1 MLDSVRTRLTLWY
14 VGVLALVL
22 VAFSVGVYSL
32 LARSLNDR
40 FDAGL
45 RLTLEAMTSNLD
57 QDERDAQNAQEED
70 EKETPEEAARS
81 GVEEAYS
88 PLQSMS
94 VRDGEGRLLAEKPAV
109 NLLQPPPLPEDL
121 RATDQLA
128 FHTFGSGGGGYGYRA
143 AIQRVR
149 LSDNTLRIITVSQS
163 RETVEGEL
171 KLLRNIFYLAVPM
184 ALAVA
189 GLGGWLLA
197 RKSLAPVVAMSDRAR
212 RIGAENLEQRLP
224 VVNPRDELG
233 RLAETFNELLARLGD
248 SFAQQRQFMA
258 DASHELRT
266 PLYVMRT
273 AAEVTLEQPRRSE
286 SEYREALSMVREQT
300 RRLTRIVEDMFTLAR
315 ADAERRDMEQK
326 DFYLDELVSETARAA
341 SLLAAHKNVRIETS
355 LMSEVACRG
364 DENLLRQMIL
374 NLFDNAIKYT
384 PPGGEVSVTLTRTD
398 SVCEIA
404 VTDTGIGIPAEA
416 QAHIFERFYRVDKS
430 RSRSEVD
437 NGGGAGL
444 GLSIARWIAESHRG
458 SLELRHSDH
467 RGSTF
472 IAVLPVSAR

>member
-1 MLDSVRTRLTLWY
+1 MLDSVRTKLTLRY

-22 VAFSVGVYSL
+22 IAFSVVVYML
-32 LARSLNDR
+32 LARNLRDR
-40 FDAGL
+40 FDDGL
-45 RLTLEAMTSNLD
+45 RLTLDSMTLMLTR
-57 QDERDAQNAQEED
+57 ERNEGET
-70 EKETPEEAARS
+70 EKEAAES
-81 GVEEAYS
+81 TVEEIYFPS
-88 PLQSMS
+88 QSFA
-94 VRDGEGRLLAEKPAV
+94 VLDAEGRMLAERPDDK
-109 NLLQPPPLPEDL
+109 QSPPPVTENF
-121 RATDQLA
+121 AVSDQIA
-128 FHTFGSGGGGYGYRA
+128 FYTLTERKGYAESYRVA
-143 AIQRVR
+143 VQRVR
-149 LSDNTLRIITVSQS
+149 VPLADKPYIILASQS
-163 RETVEGEL
+163 RETLVEEL
-171 KLLRNIFYLAVPM
+171 ASFRDTFYIAVPM
-184 ALAVA
+184 TLLLT

-197 RKSLAPVVAMSDRAR
+197 RKSLAPVVAMSERAR

-300 RRLTRIVEDMFTLAR
+300 RRLTRIVEDMFMLAR
-315 ADAERRDMEQK
+315 ADAERRDMEQT

-341 SLLAAHKNVRIETS
+341 SLLAAHKSVKVETS
-355 LMSEVACRG
+355 LMSEVAYRG

-384 PPGGEVSVTLTRTD
+384 PPGGAVSVTLTRSD
-398 SVCEIA
+398 SVYEIA
-404 VTDTGIGIPAEA
+404 VADTGIGIPAEA

-430 RSRSEVD
+430 RARAEAD
-437 NGGGAGL
+437 NDGGAGL
-444 GLSIARWIAESHRG
+444 GLSIARWVAESHQGR
-458 SLELRHSDH
+458 LELRNSDQ

-472 IAVLPVSAR
+472 VAVLPIFVR

>member
-14 VGVLALVL
+14 VSALALAL
-22 VAFSVGVYSL
+22 LAFSVGVYAL

-45 RLTLEAMTSNLD
+45 RLTLEAMAAKLD
-57 QDERDAQNAQEED
+57 QDARDAQNAQEED
-70 EKETPEEAARS
+70 EEETPEEAARS
-81 GVEEAYS
+81 AVEEAHS
-88 PLQSMS
+88 PLQSMG
-94 VRDGEGRLLAEKPAV
+94 VRDSEGRLLAEKPAV
-109 NLLQPPPLPEDL
+109 KLLQPPPLPQDL

-128 FHTFGSGGGGYGYRA
+128 FHTFEGGRDGYPYRA

-171 KLLRNIFYLAVPM
+171 KLLRNIFYLAVPT
-184 ALAVA
+184 ALLLTA
-189 GLGGWLLA
+189 LGGWLLA
-197 RKSLAPVVAMSDRAR
+197 RKSLAPVVAMSERAR

-233 RLAETFNELLARLGD
+233 RLARTFNELLARLAD
-248 SFAQQRQFMA
+248 AFAQQRQFMA

-266 PLYVMRT
+266 PLYVIRT
-273 AAEVTLEQPRRSE
+273 AAEVTLEQKQRDE
-286 SEYREALSMVREQT
+286 SEYREALSIIREQT
-300 RRLTRIVEDMFTLAR
+300 RRLTRIVEDMFMLAR

-341 SLLAAHKNVRIETS
+341 SLLASHKNVRVETN
-355 LMSEVACRG
+355 LTSEVAYRG
-364 DENLLRQMIL
+364 DENLLRQMML

-384 PPGGEVSVTLTRTD
+384 PSGGEVSVTLTQSD
-398 SVCEIA
+398 NGCEIA
-404 VTDTGIGIPAEA
+404 VADTGVGIPVEA

-430 RSRSEVD
+430 RTRADADS
-437 NGGGAGL
+437 GGAGL
-444 GLSIARWIAESHRG
+444 GLSIARWIAESHEGR
-458 SLELRHSDH
+458 LELRHSDQ

-472 IAVLPVSAR
+472 VAILPLMKQ

>member
-1 MLDSVRTRLTLWY
+1 MLDSVRTKLTIRY

-22 VAFSVGVYSL
+22 IAFSVAVYIL
-32 LARSLNDR
+32 LARNLNDR
-40 FDAGL
+40 FDDGL
-45 RLTLEAMTSNLD
+45 RLTLDSMTLMLTR
-57 QDERDAQNAQEED
+57 ERDEGE
-70 EKETPEEAARS
+70 PEREAAQS
-81 GVEEAYS
+81 TIEELYFPS
-88 PLQSMS
+88 QSFAVM
-94 VRDGEGRLLAEKPAV
+94 DAEGRLLAERADSK
-109 NLLQPPPLPEDL
+109 QSPPP
-121 RATDQLA
+121 ANNFAVSDQIA
-128 FHTFGSGGGGYGYRA
+128 FYTLTEREGYTESYRVA
-143 AIQRVR
+143 VRRVYVPMDDKPYIF
-149 LSDNTLRIITVSQS
+149 LVSQS
-163 RETVEGEL
+163 RETLTEEL
-171 KLLRNIFYLAVPM
+171 ASFRDIFYIAVPM
-184 ALAVA
+184 TLLLA

-197 RKSLAPVVAMSDRAR
+197 RKSLAPVVAMSKRAR
-212 RIGAENLEQRLP
+212 KIGAENLEQRLP

-273 AAEVTLEQPRRSE
+273 AAEVTLEQPRRDE
-286 SEYREALSMVREQT
+286 SEYREALSMIREQT

-341 SLLAAHKNVRIETS
+341 SLLAAHKSVKVETN
-355 LMSEVACRG
+355 LIREVAYRG

-384 PPGGEVSVTLTRTD
+384 PSGGAVSVTLTRTD
-398 SVCEIA
+398 SVYEIA
-404 VTDTGIGIPAEA
+404 VADTGIGIPAEA

-430 RSRSEVD
+430 RSRAEFD

-458 SLELRHSDH
+458 RLELRQSDH
-467 RGSTF
+467 RGSIF
-472 IAVLPVSAR
+472 VAALPISAR